1 MSKPIIRH
9 CQNCEYVD
17 GFKRGDNVS
26 TSIII
31 TAIVCGTLIIFKI
44 FDFVKK

>member
-1 MSKPIIRH
+1 M
-9 CQNCEYVD
+9 QD
-17 GFKRGDNVS
+17 KRQDIEGGDNVS

-31 TAIVCGTLIIFKI
+31 TAIICGTLIIFKI